1 MTGHGKDYDQLRGLV
16 ETFTERVGEAISQ
29 AEEMTAEDS
38 QDPDEWRQLIARALD
53 DALNLDD
60 AGLRRKVQHL
70 RDALGWMRCVNVTG
84 DQTSDTVIRSGDGL
98 TVWTR
103 PKDGGGFTNPRGHD
117 LRPTA
122 PGDHEYDHAVTV
134 AECDVPA
141 LVAALGGTPARGCAR
156 ARSSERRDD
165 RPCRRA

>member
-29 AEEMTAEDS
+29 AEEMTAEDR

-70 RDALGWMRCVNVTG
+70 RDALAGRE
-84 DQTSDTVIRSGDGL
+84 
-98 TVWTR
+98 
-103 PKDGGGFTNPRGHD
+103 
-117 LRPTA
+117 A
-122 PGDHEYDHAVTV
+122 
-134 AECDVPA
+134 
-141 LVAALGGTPARGCAR
+141 
-156 ARSSERRDD
+156 
-165 RPCRRA
+165 